1 MSTIL
6 PLDDEV
12 LRGGAGR
19 MLHVIDTL
27 PPELQLCEN
36 TDWAEIKWLQE
47 TGIKHQL
54 RRGPEVEVRRPRF
67 SNL

>member
-1 MSTIL
+1 
-6 PLDDEV
+6 
-12 LRGGAGR
+12 